1 MLGWT
6 GTFLNID
13 LTKGKAVQEKYDEAL
28 ALSFLGG
35 RGFAAKILW
44 DRLKRGTDPLSPKNI
59 LVFVAGPLTAIGLP
73 NSGKLVVASKSPLT
87 GGYGDGNIGTLAAV
101 HMRKAGYDAL
111 IFEGKAEKP
120 VIVHIKDNTC
130 EFVDANNFWGLSS
143 FETEEHLRKKYSR
156 AAGILSIGQAGEN
169 QVKFATVVSQE
180 GRAGGRPGMGAVM
193 GSKKLK
199 ALVIEGSSQISLAD
213 PEGMRTLA
221 ANGYRE
227 LLAKP
232 LFPFWKRQG
241 TMSTVEWSQENSAL
255 PTFNYRQAVFD
266 KAEQIGGF
274 VMEKIKVSNRGCP
287 QCNMTCGNVIKDS
300 EGKDSELDYENV
312 VMLGSNIG
320 FGDLAQVGTLNR
332 MADELGLDSISLG
345 NVLGFAMEA
354 SEKGLITQ
362 KIGWGQFEETKALI
376 NDIAYKR
383 GVGALL
389 AEGVRAASNVIGHES
404 SNWAMHVKGLEVSA
418 YDCHAAPAMALAH
431 GTSSIGAHH
440 KDAWVITWEMQVG
453 RTKYD
458 QAKVDHLIETQLI
471 RGGLFEALTVCR
483 FPYNSLGFEL
493 EWYQKY
499 LKAATGGDFS
509 MHQLNE
515 ISDRILTLI
524 RAFWVREYGDKW
536 SRELDVPPM
545 RWFKEPLTQGA
556 LRGSIL
562 DLEKYNV
569 MLSSYYDKRGWDKRG
584 IPKQSTLER
593 LGLGEEAKQ
602 LKAYVK
608 LETEPFV
615 STTLQ
620 NTPFP

>member
-13 LTKGKAVQEKYDEAL
+13 LTKATAVPEKYHEEL

-44 DRLKRGTDPLSPKNI
+44 DRLKKGTDPLSPENI
-59 LVFVAGPLTAIGLP
+59 LVFATGPLTAIGLP

-101 HMRKAGYDAL
+101 HIRKAGYDAL
-111 IFEGKAEKP
+111 IFKGKAEKP
-120 VIVHIKDNTC
+120 VIIHIKDNLC
-130 EFVDANNFWGLSS
+130 EFVDAHNFWGLNS
-143 FETEEHLRKKYSR
+143 FETEEQLRKKYSR

-193 GSKKLK
+193 GSKNLK

-241 TMSTVEWSQENSAL
+241 TMSTVEWSKENSAL
-255 PTFNYRQAVFD
+255 PTFNYKQAVFD
-266 KAEQIGGF
+266 KAEKIGGF

-332 MADELGLDSISLG
+332 MADELGFDSISLG

-354 SEKGLITQ
+354 SEKGLIAH

-383 GVGALL
+383 GVGVLL
-389 AEGVRAASNVIGHES
+389 AEGVRAASNVVGHES

-418 YDCHAAPAMALAH
+418 YDCHAAPAMALAY

-453 RTKYD
+453 RMKYD
-458 QAKVDHLIETQLI
+458 QAKVDHLVETQLI

-493 EWYQKY
+493 DWYQKY
-499 LKAATGGDFS
+499 LKAATGEDFS

-545 RWFKEPLTQGA
+545 RWFKEPLTQGP
-556 LRGSIL
+556 LKGSNL

-569 MLSSYYDKRGWDKRG
+569 MLSSYYEKRGWDKRG
-584 IPKQSTLER
+584 IPKQSTLEK
-593 LGLGEEAKQ
+593 LSLAEEAKQ
-602 LKAYVK
+602 LKSYVK
-608 LETEPFV
+608 LEI
-615 STTLQ
+615 
-620 NTPFP
+620 